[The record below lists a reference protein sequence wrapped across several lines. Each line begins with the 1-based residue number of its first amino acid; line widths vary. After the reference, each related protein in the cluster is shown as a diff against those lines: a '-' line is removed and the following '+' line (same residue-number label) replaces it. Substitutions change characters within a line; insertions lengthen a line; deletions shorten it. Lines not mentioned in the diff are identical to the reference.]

1 MWDEDCVQNQRVD
14 EGWYDD
20 RDEKYFKI
28 VSLGV
33 RQKGWF
39 VVRHLVRVIRWVVV
53 KKKVF
58 NWAWIVKISL
68 DMDHFVDSLLFC
80 VVVFF
85 ALSDISD

>member
-14 EGWYDD
+14 ESWYDD
-20 RDEKYFKI
+20 RDKKYFKI

-33 RQKGWF
+33 GQKGWF

-80 VVVFF
+80 EMVFF
-85 ALSDISD
+85 ALSDVSD